1 MPHQQEHRRRGLLP
15 LRGSP
20 RRRAGRG
27 LLALRKQRRH
37 GVPDRRQHGRRRPA
51 PCGCQVLFPDG
62 ERRHRPGN
70 SRRIEGLA
78 QGPPGIRQGE
88 GRREEAQ
95 APQERQETGNQNAP
109 EPALGAAEPPGTAAS
124 VSDRARDRQ
133 MGRKRRRQ
141 PGGCNEGRPPWYNP
155 MTMAEQLDRGKKEA
169 YDPVY
174 APSKYALGQDG
185 H

>member
-1 MPHQQEHRRRGLLP
+1 
-15 LRGSP
+15 
-20 RRRAGRG
+20 
-27 LLALRKQRRH
+27 
-37 GVPDRRQHGRRRPA
+37 
-51 PCGCQVLFPDG
+51 
-62 ERRHRPGN
+62 
-70 SRRIEGLA
+70 
-78 QGPPGIRQGE
+78 
-88 GRREEAQ
+88 
-95 APQERQETGNQNAP
+95 
-109 EPALGAAEPPGTAAS
+109 
-124 VSDRARDRQ
+124 